1 MHPPLALGADDL
13 GEELMAVF
21 PMQVYSQID
30 LAAWTKVGEGYN
42 GQAFISDAHPGKL
55 LKLVHGSLSSAEK
68 VEQEFYASQAAFE
81 AGLPTPRVYEIVRN
95 GQEHGYISE
104 RIEDKI
110 SFSRLCADAPE
121 RIPEYAALMAR
132 YGHELHAH
140 PLSVSRYVPSLKSL
154 LREAV
159 AFAPFVT
166 QAQRERLSSLV
177 DEMAD
182 RDTAVHGDFQPGNLI
197 LSHDKPYWI
206 DLGWLCVGDPV
217 IDLAHLYKMM
227 MEDSVIPAV
236 QDLTHMT
243 REQMFS
249 FWQEF
254 AKAYTG
260 RADLSALEQKMRP
273 YAALDIVRTYFF
285 HPNDNPQFLAFC
297 KGRMDENLDC

>member
-1 MHPPLALGADDL
+1 
-13 GEELMAVF
+13 
-21 PMQVYSQID
+21 MQDYPQID
-30 LAAWTKVGEGYN
+30 LSAWRQVGEGYN

-55 LKLVHGSLSSAEK
+55 LKLVHGALASAEK
-68 VEQEFYASQAAFE
+68 VEQEFFASRAAFE

-104 RIEDKI
+104 KI
-110 SFSRLCADAPE
+110 DGKKSFSRLCADAPE

-140 PLSVSRYVPSLKSL
+140 PLSVSRYAPSLKPL

-159 AFAPFVT
+159 DYAPFVT
-166 QAQRERLSSLV
+166 QAQRGRLASLV
-177 DEMAD
+177 EGMAD
-182 RDTAVHGDFQPGNLI
+182 TDTAVHGDFQPGNLI
-197 LSHDKPYWI
+197 LSHDMPYWI

-227 MEDSVIPAV
+227 VEDSVIPAV

-243 REQMFS
+243 REQMIS
-249 FWQEF
+249 FWQAF
-254 AKAYTG
+254 AQAYTG
-260 RADLSALEQKMRP
+260 EAETSVLEQKLRP

-297 KGRMDENLDC
+297 KGRVDAFLTEQ

>member
-1 MHPPLALGADDL
+1 
-13 GEELMAVF
+13 
-21 PMQVYSQID
+21 MQDYPQID
-30 LAAWTKVGEGYN
+30 LSAWTQVGEGYN

-55 LKLVHGSLSSAEK
+55 LKLVHGTLASAEK

-95 GQEHGYISE
+95 GQDHGYISE
-104 RIEDKI
+104 RIEGKI

-140 PLSVSRYVPSLKSL
+140 PLSVSRHVPSLKAL

-166 QAQRERLSSLV
+166 EAQRRILSSLV

-182 RDTAVHGDFQPGNLI
+182 SSTVVHGDFQPGNLI

-217 IDLAHLYKMM
+217 MDLAHLYKMM

-243 REQMFS
+243 REQMIS
-249 FWQEF
+249 FWKEF
-254 AKAYTG
+254 ARAYTG
-260 RADLSALEQKMRP
+260 LDDLTPLEQKLRP

-285 HPNDNPQFLAFC
+285 HPNEHPQFLAFC
-297 KGRMDENLDC
+297 KGRMEALAATR

>member
-1 MHPPLALGADDL
+1 
-13 GEELMAVF
+13 
-21 PMQVYSQID
+21 MQDYPQID
-30 LAAWTKVGEGYN
+30 LSAWTQVGEGYN

-55 LKLVHGSLSSAEK
+55 LKLVHGALSSAEK
-68 VEQEFYASQAAFE
+68 VEQEFHASRAAFE

-104 RIEDKI
+104 RIDGKI
-110 SFSRLCADAPE
+110 SLSRLCADDPE
-121 RIPEYAALMAR
+121 RIPEYAAMLVR

-140 PLSVSRYVPSLKSL
+140 PLSVSRYVPSLKSV

-166 QAQRERLSSLV
+166 EAQRSRLASLV
-177 DEMAD
+177 EEMAD
-182 RDTAVHGDFQPGNLI
+182 TATVVHGDFQPGNLI
-197 LSHDKPYWI
+197 LAKDKPYWI

-227 MEDSVIPAV
+227 MEDSFIPAV

-243 REQMFS
+243 REQMVS

-254 AKAYTG
+254 ARAYTG
-260 RADLSALEQKMRP
+260 QDDISALEQKMRP
-273 YAALDIVRTYFF
+273 YAALDVVRTYFF
-285 HPNDNPQFLAFC
+285 HPNENPQFLAFC
-297 KGRMDENLDC
+297 RGRIDTLLGE

>member
-1 MHPPLALGADDL
+1 
-13 GEELMAVF
+13 
-21 PMQVYSQID
+21 MQDYPQID
-30 LAAWTKVGEGYN
+30 LSAWTQVGEGYN

-55 LKLVHGSLSSAEK
+55 LKLVHGTLASAEK
-68 VEQEFYASQAAFE
+68 VEQEFHASQAALE
-81 AGLPTPRVYEIVRN
+81 AGLPVPRVYEIVRN

-104 RIEDKI
+104 RIDDKI
-110 SFSRLCADAPE
+110 SLSRLCADAPE

-132 YGHELHAH
+132 HGHELHAH

-159 AFAPFVT
+159 AYAPFVT
-166 QAQRERLSSLV
+166 ESQRSRLASLV
-177 DEMAD
+177 EEMAD
-182 RDTAVHGDFQPGNLI
+182 TATVVHGDFQPGNLI

-243 REQMFS
+243 REQMVS

-260 RADLSALEQKMRP
+260 QADVSALEQRMRP
-273 YAALDIVRTYFF
+273 YAALDVVRTYFF
-285 HPNDNPQFLAFC
+285 HPNENPQFLAFC
-297 KGRMDENLDC
+297 RGRMDTLLG

>member
-1 MHPPLALGADDL
+1 
-13 GEELMAVF
+13 
-21 PMQVYSQID
+21 MQDYPQID
-30 LAAWTKVGEGYN
+30 LSAWTQVGEGYN

-55 LKLVHGSLSSAEK
+55 LKLVHGTLSSAEK
-68 VEQEFYASQAAFE
+68 VEQEFYASQAAYE

-104 RIEDKI
+104 RIEGKI

-132 YGHELHAH
+132 YGHELHEH
-140 PLSVSRYVPSLKSL
+140 PISVSRHVPSLKAL

-166 QAQRERLSSLV
+166 EVQRSRLFSLV
-177 DEMAD
+177 DELAD
-182 RDTAVHGDFQPGNLI
+182 SATVVHGDFQPGNLI

-206 DLGWLCVGDPV
+206 DLGWLCVGDPM

-227 MEDSVIPAV
+227 MEDSVIPTV

-243 REQMFS
+243 REQMIS
-249 FWQEF
+249 FWKAF
-254 AKAYTG
+254 ATAYTG
-260 RADLSALEQKMRP
+260 QADLTALEQKLRP

-285 HPNDNPQFLAFC
+285 HPNVHPQFLAFC
-297 KGRMDENLDC
+297 KSRMDAGLEN

>member
-1 MHPPLALGADDL
+1 
-13 GEELMAVF
+13 
-21 PMQVYSQID
+21 MQDYPQID
-30 LAAWTKVGEGYN
+30 LSAWTQVGEGYN

-55 LKLVHGSLSSAEK
+55 LKLVHGTLASAEK

-95 GQEHGYISE
+95 GQDHGYISE
-104 RIEDKI
+104 RIEGKI

-140 PLSVSRYVPSLKSL
+140 PLSVSRHVPSLKAL

-166 QAQRERLSSLV
+166 EAQRRILSSLV

-182 RDTAVHGDFQPGNLI
+182 SSTVVHGDFQPGNLI

-217 IDLAHLYKMM
+217 MDLAHLYKMM

-243 REQMFS
+243 REQMIS
-249 FWQEF
+249 FWKEF
-254 AKAYTG
+254 ARAYMG
-260 RADLSALEQKMRP
+260 LDDLTPLEQKLRP

-285 HPNDNPQFLAFC
+285 HPNVHPQFLAFC
-297 KGRMDENLDC
+297 KGRMDAGLEN

>member
-1 MHPPLALGADDL
+1 MHDYP
-13 GEELMAVF
+13 
-21 PMQVYSQID
+21 QID
-30 LAAWTKVGEGYN
+30 LSAWTQVGEGYN

-55 LKLVHGSLSSAEK
+55 LKLVHGTLASAEK

-95 GQEHGYISE
+95 GQDHGYISE
-104 RIEDKI
+104 RIEGKI

-140 PLSVSRYVPSLKSL
+140 PLSVSRHVPSLKAL

-166 QAQRERLSSLV
+166 EAQRRILSSLV

-182 RDTAVHGDFQPGNLI
+182 TATVVHGDFQPGNLI

-227 MEDSVIPAV
+227 VEDSVIPAV
-236 QDLTHMT
+236 RDLTHMT
-243 REQMFS
+243 REQMIS
-249 FWQEF
+249 FWKEF
-254 AKAYTG
+254 ARAYTG
-260 RADLSALEQKMRP
+260 LDDLTPLEQKLRP
-273 YAALDIVRTYFF
+273 YAALDLVRTYFF
-285 HPNDNPQFLAFC
+285 HPNEHPQFFAFC
-297 KGRMDENLDC
+297 KGRMEALAATR

>member
-1 MHPPLALGADDL
+1 
-13 GEELMAVF
+13 
-21 PMQVYSQID
+21 MQDYPQID
-30 LAAWTKVGEGYN
+30 LSAWTQVGEGYN
-42 GQAFISDAHPGKL
+42 GQAFISDTHPGKL
-55 LKLVHGSLSSAEK
+55 LKLVHGTLASAEK
-68 VEQEFYASQAAFE
+68 VEQEFYASRAAFD

-95 GQEHGYISE
+95 GQDHGYISE
-104 RIEDKI
+104 RIVDKI

-132 YGHELHAH
+132 YGLELHAH
-140 PLSVSRYVPSLKSL
+140 PLSVSRYVPSLKPM

-166 QAQRERLSSLV
+166 QVQRSRLAALV

-182 RDTAVHGDFQPGNLI
+182 TATVVHGDFQPGNLI

-243 REQMFS
+243 RDQMIS
-249 FWQEF
+249 FWQAF

-260 RADLSALEQKMRP
+260 QADTTALEQKLRP

-285 HPNDNPQFLAFC
+285 HPYDNPQFLAFC
-297 KGRMDENLDC
+297 KGRMDAALPFYQK